1 MYRLFVSL
9 VTALMLL
16 AAPSQ
21 AQTSP
26 SEAKEAYSA
35 LHQFELNGGSG
46 AVSNLVLKRDRAEM
60 TFTGTFYF
68 PQPVMGKIT
77 GAVFIG
83 QGKFRAEPPPS
94 LFERDNLQRMLKT
107 NVVEADFQTAV
118 LRFSDDTHKVIG
130 QTHEPRG
137 TAPKEAQ
144 DLATQF
150 EARMLKESG
159 ANIASRL
166 LLSLLH
172 NEAPGFFMAQFDK
185 GSRGRFTFLFDPQ
198 GRIPTANFGINGGE
212 KGLIYAYNK
221 NSNSHDIWLAFYS
234 LDDYQRGRVNYSD
247 AFDLVETPHYWL
259 RVDLREPRKI
269 LRLSARLDLT
279 ALMDGVRGIP
289 FNLTESLPEYDEMRL
304 KKGMKVKSLRRSDGT
319 ALEWIQEDWEGGF
332 TVLLPSPL
340 KTGEKVTLEAE
351 MEGDFIYDRGDTF
364 DCHFPFVNSEWYPR
378 HGYLGRSFFDLEY
391 LHPKR
396 YKVASAGTRV
406 KEEPWAENKDYV
418 LTTYKLEKPVALVTF
433 AMGPYEIHK
442 ENLKL
447 SAGGELPVEFYSM
460 PGGALAIKED
470 FIVAEMKNGI
480 NYFSALFG
488 AYPYPVFRAAF
499 HPFGFG
505 QGFATMLV
513 IPPTDRASKY
523 VYSFISHE
531 TGHQWWGNIVGW
543 RSYRDQWLSEGFAEY
558 SGVLYT
564 QRRQNPGA
572 ARELLVEM
580 RDSLKEP
587 PETETGI
594 GAGKLTDIG
603 PLILGLRL
611 STRESRNAYGTL
623 VYNKGGLVLRML
635 HFLFTDPVTGN
646 GEPFFEMMRDFVNRN
661 RNGWATTEGFMEV
674 ANEHFARTPI
684 AQKYGITNLNWFFR
698 QWVWQTHLPSYR
710 LEYTFE
716 IMPDGK
722 VQLRGTLFQENTPQ
736 NWVMPLPL
744 VFKFGGNQ
752 VARGTVLANGPQ
764 SPVAIA
770 LPQRP
775 DSVELDPEM
784 WVLSE
789 KTQTKKR

>member
-1 MYRLFVSL
+1 
-9 VTALMLL
+9 
-16 AAPSQ
+16 
-21 AQTSP
+21 
-26 SEAKEAYSA
+26 
-35 LHQFELNGGSG
+35 
-46 AVSNLVLKRDRAEM
+46 
-60 TFTGTFYF
+60 
-68 PQPVMGKIT
+68 
-77 GAVFIG
+77 
-83 QGKFRAEPPPS
+83 
-94 LFERDNLQRMLKT
+94 
-107 NVVEADFQTAV
+107 
-118 LRFSDDTHKVIG
+118 
-130 QTHEPRG
+130 
-137 TAPKEAQ
+137 
-144 DLATQF
+144 
-150 EARMLKESG
+150 
-159 ANIASRL
+159 
-166 LLSLLH
+166 
-172 NEAPGFFMAQFDK
+172 
-185 GSRGRFTFLFDPQ
+185 
-198 GRIPTANFGINGGE
+198 
-212 KGLIYAYNK
+212 
-221 NSNSHDIWLAFYS
+221 
-234 LDDYQRGRVNYSD
+234 
-247 AFDLVETPHYWL
+247 
-259 RVDLREPRKI
+259 
-269 LRLSARLDLT
+269 
-279 ALMDGVRGIP
+279 
-289 FNLTESLPEYDEMRL
+289 MRL